1 MPGEYRPATNGK
13 ATLTI
18 VKMYGYCVHRL
29 SRIGGSWRFGLSPRQ
44 QNSLPQTARVVIVGG
59 GIMGCGLAYHLA
71 HEGWRD
77 IVLLE
82 KAQLTS
88 GSTWHAAGQ
97 IMHSTSSFSLGKC
110 VDYNIGLYAGK
121 LERETGQSVSWHGC
135 GSLRLAYD
143 ENELDWLRHTL
154 SVARSLGFPVELVG
168 PERVRELHPFYN
180 VEGVVGALHTPA
192 DGHVDPSGVTNAL
205 AIGARQLGVKIIRQC
220 RATDI
225 KALPSGEWKVGTER
239 GDIVCEHVVN
249 AGGTYARQMGEW
261 SGLQL
266 PLTSM
271 THHYLVTDTVPEFLE
286 LDAELPVIRDDKLVS
301 GYIRMEQKSGL
312 IGIYEKENPNAVWI
326 DHCPWE
332 AENELFDPDY
342 ERIMPWLENAMER
355 MPILA
360 ELGIKRNIHGAISHP
375 PDGNPLLGPAPG
387 VRNYWCCCGV
397 QIGIGWGPGLTR
409 ELARWMAHGAADISM
424 REFDPRRFGAYADK
438 DWQVIKAKEDYC
450 LRHEVPFPHFNRLA
464 GRPVKPGP
472 LYERLRGKGAVFEEV
487 YGHERPRWFA
497 GAGVSQCDHY
507 SFRRNVVHD
516 RVAREVAAVRE
527 RVGIMDITAFA
538 KVEVSGADAAAF
550 LDRLTANR
558 LPRKPGGII
567 LTHLLNRRGRIEI
580 ELTVSRL
587 EHDRYYL
594 TCAAF
599 FEQRLLDHL
608 RNQPGSE
615 SLTITNRSDSWAAV
629 ALQGPFARDVLAAT
643 TGASLDNADFRWLT
657 ARQVDIAGH
666 PMWAMRMSY
675 AGELGWE
682 IHGPRESISS
692 VYDALWRAG
701 EAFGI
706 ADYGSFAMNAMRMEK
721 GFPGAGELT
730 NEVTLP
736 EANVMRFAKLDKGN
750 FIGRK
755 QTLQS
760 VNGFPPWICAYLA
773 IDADGDADGHGGE
786 AVLLDGA
793 VVGSTTSVVY
803 GHTVGKILAFAY
815 VKPEAAV
822 AGTALEVLVLGEPR
836 PAVVLDEAAYD
847 PGNLLPRADGA
858 CLHTGTER

>member
-1 MPGEYRPATNGK
+1 
-13 ATLTI
+13 
-18 VKMYGYCVHRL
+18 
-29 SRIGGSWRFGLSPRQ
+29 
-44 QNSLPQTARVVIVGG
+44 
-59 GIMGCGLAYHLA
+59 MGCGLAYHLA

-97 IMHSTSSFSLGKC
+97 ITHSTSSFALGKC
-110 VDYNIGLYAGK
+110 VDYNIGLYSGK
-121 LERETGQSVSWHGC
+121 LERETGQALSWHGC

-143 ENELDWLRHTL
+143 EDELDWLRHTY
-154 SVARSLGFPVELVG
+154 SVARSLGFPVELVSRQ
-168 PERVRELHPFYN
+168 RVNELHPFYN
-180 VEGVVGALHTPA
+180 TEGVIGALHTPA

-205 AIGARQLGVKIIRQC
+205 AIGARQLGARIVQRC

-225 KALPSGEWKVGTER
+225 KPSTNGEWRVATQR

-249 AGGTYARQMGEW
+249 AGGTYARQMGRW

-266 PLTSM
+266 PMTSM
-271 THHYLVTDTVPEFLE
+271 THHYFITDTVPEFRE
-286 LDAELPVIRDDKLVS
+286 LHAELPVIRDDKRVS

-312 IGIYEKENPNAVWI
+312 IGIYEKANPNAVWI

-342 ERIMPWLENAMER
+342 ERVLPWLENAMER
-355 MPILA
+355 MPVLA
-360 ELGIKRNIHGAISHP
+360 ELGIKQNIHGAISHP
-375 PDGNPLLGPAPG
+375 PDGNPLIGPAPG
-387 VRNYWCCCGV
+387 VRNYWCCCGT

-409 ELARWMAHGAADISM
+409 ELARWMVRGAADISM
-424 REFDPRRFGAYADK
+424 REFDPRRFGAYADQR
-438 DWQVIKAKEDYC
+438 WQLIKAKEDYC
-450 LRHEVPFPHFNRLA
+450 LRHEIPFPHFNRLA

-472 LYERLRGKGAVFEEV
+472 LHELLREKGAVFEEV

-497 GAGVSQCDHY
+497 GDGVEQRDHY
-507 SFRRNVVHD
+507 SFRRNAVHD

-538 KVEVSGADAAAF
+538 KVEVSGADAAVF

-567 LTHLLNRRGRIEI
+567 LTHMLNRRGRIEI
-580 ELTVSRL
+580 ELTISRL

-608 RNQPGSE
+608 HHHLAGGALRIS
-615 SLTITNRSDSWAAV
+615 NRSDQWSAL
-629 ALQGPFARDVLAAT
+629 ALQGPFSRDVLAACT
-643 TGASLDNADFRWLT
+643 DAALDNAGFRWLS
-657 ARQVDIAGH
+657 ARRLDIAGL
-666 PMWAMRMSY
+666 PMWALRLSY

-682 IHGPRESISS
+682 IHGPREHMPA

-721 GFPGAGELT
+721 AFPGASELT
-730 NEVTLP
+730 NEVTLF
-736 EANVMRFAKLDKGN
+736 EANVMRFVQLDKGD
-750 FIGRK
+750 FIGAAPTRRS
-755 QTLQS
+755 LEHS
-760 VNGFPPWICAYLA
+760 PPWVCAYLA
-773 IDADGDADGHGGE
+773 IEADGVADGHGGE
-786 AVLLDGA
+786 AVLWGGE
-793 VVGSTTSVVY
+793 VVGSTTSVAF
-803 GHTVGKILAFAY
+803 GHSVGKVLAFAY

-822 AGTALEVLVLGEPR
+822 AGCALEVLVLGEPR
-836 PAVVLDEAAYD
+836 PAVVLEQAAYD
-847 PGNLLPRADGA
+847 PGNLLPRTDSAKLLAGA
-858 CLHTGTER
+858 KA